1 MMTVS
6 RYTGLPRG
14 SSLLLLLLSTLFL
27 ISAGCVAPESGI
39 GEPPHG
45 FIVFVS
51 IPPQAFIVGRI
62 GGGLVDVKVLV
73 QPGQEPHTF
82 EPLPKQMTELAGAR
96 LYFKVGMPFEERLV
110 EKIAAGF
117 HELRVVDSLKGIEKV
132 ELHSHS
138 EDGREE
144 HDPHVWLA
152 PSMVRIMAANTA
164 EALSQADPGNTEAYK
179 ANLEGLLAELNDV
192 DSAIR
197 ERLAPFKGRA
207 FYVLHSAFG
216 HFAEEYGLRQMAMET
231 EGKLPSPK
239 RLASLIGMAREEGA
253 RAVFVQPQFDRK
265 SAEALAN
272 AIGGEVVVLDPLA
285 GDLCAN
291 LKDIAEAL
299 AASFEG
305 QRNGTR

>member
-1 MMTVS
+1 MVTGS
-6 RYTGLPRG
+6 RYAGLPRG
-14 SSLLLLLLSTLFL
+14 LSLLLLLLSTLFL
-27 ISAGCVAPESGI
+27 NSAGCVAPESGLK
-39 GEPPHG
+39 EQSDS

-51 IPPQAFIVGRI
+51 IPPQAFVVERI
-62 GGGLVDVKVLV
+62 GGGLVDVRVLV
-73 QPGQEPHTF
+73 MPGQEPHTF

-117 HELRVVDSLKGIEKV
+117 HKLKVVDSLKGIEKV
-132 ELHSHS
+132 ELHSNS
-138 EDGREE
+138 DGHEE

-152 PSMVRIMAANTA
+152 PSMVLIMAANTA
-164 EALSQADPGNTEAYK
+164 EALSQADPGNKEAYK
-179 ANLEGLLAELNDV
+179 ANLEGLLAELNEV

-216 HFAEEYGLRQMAMET
+216 HFAEEYGLRQMAMEA

-291 LKDIAEAL
+291 LVDIAEAL
-299 AASFEG
+299 AASFES